1 MNGKPV
7 NIAKENALVFIR
19 DFILEGK
26 DENIPLSE
34 TYLLYVE
41 YVKGRFPN
49 DPTLSAQVYS
59 RITTDYFYKK
69 AGATNRKAI
78 SLEQM
83 EKDLKRKLQNIH
95 IALTT
100 VQRIKKNRE
109 ELLSSM
115 KDKKV
120 KSIDEEIAEMLS
132 EN

>member
-19 DFILEGK
+19 DFILDGK

-34 TYLLYVE
+34 TYLLYIE

-49 DPTLSAQVYS
+49 DPKLSAQVYS
-59 RITTDYFYKK
+59 RVTTDYFYKK
-69 AGATNRKAI
+69 AGASNRKAI

-83 EKDLKRKLQNIH
+83 EEDLKCKLQNIH

-100 VQRIKKNRE
+100 VQRI
-109 ELLSSM
+109 
-115 KDKKV
+115 
-120 KSIDEEIAEMLS
+120 
-132 EN
+132 

>member
-34 TYLLYVE
+34 TYLLYIE
-41 YVKGRFPN
+41 YVKGGFPN
-49 DPTLSAQVYS
+49 DPKLSAQVYS
-59 RITTDYFYKK
+59 RMTTDYFYKK

-83 EKDLKRKLQNIH
+83 EEDLKRKLQNIH
-95 IALTT
+95 IALIT

-109 ELLSSM
+109 QLISSV
-115 KDKKV
+115 KDRIAHK
-120 KSIDEEIAEMLS
+120 EEIVLMKL
-132 EN
+132 

>member
-41 YVKGRFPN
+41 YVNGKFPN
-49 DPTLSAQVYS
+49 DPKLSAQVYS
-59 RITTDYFYKK
+59 RMTTDYFYKK
-69 AGATNRKAI
+69 AGTSNRKAI

-83 EKDLKRKLQNIH
+83 EEDLKRKLQNIH
-95 IALTT
+95 IALST

-109 ELLSSM
+109 ELISSM
-115 KDKKV
+115 K
-120 KSIDEEIAEMLS
+120 S
-132 EN
+132 

>member
-41 YVKGRFPN
+41 YVKKRFPN

-59 RITTDYFYKK
+59 RVTTDYFYKK

-83 EKDLKRKLQNIH
+83 EEDLKRKLQNIH

-109 ELLSSM
+109 DLILSM
-115 KDKKV
+115 KDRIAHK
-120 KSIDEEIAEMLS
+120 EEIVLMKL
-132 EN
+132 

>member
-49 DPTLSAQVYS
+49 DPKLSAQVYS
-59 RITTDYFYKK
+59 RMTTDYFYKK
-69 AGATNRKAI
+69 AGASNRKAI

-83 EKDLKRKLQNIH
+83 EEDLKRKLQNIH
-95 IALTT
+95 IALST

-109 ELLSSM
+109 ELISSM
-115 KDKKV
+115 K
-120 KSIDEEIAEMLS
+120 S
-132 EN
+132 